1 VELPEGEETMTLAFF
16 VLTQYQ
22 LVTDGQTD
30 TLLSQRPG
38 LAKRRAGKNTTQNA
52 PLTTNHFKIK
62 F

>member
-1 VELPEGEETMTLAFF
+1 MTLAFF